1 MKMDGAGKDEAIVLL
16 AAVPDCP
23 TCRARIRR
31 GLNDPSL
38 EGVEFGMP
46 SAEGTP
52 VILRHDSSKHP
63 DADYRLIAQASKWWL
78 MDNGYRVL

>member
-16 AAVPDCP
+16 AAVPDRP

-46 SAEGTP
+46 SAEGT
-52 VILRHDSSKHP
+52 HYDSSKHP
-63 DADYRLIAQASKWWL
+63 DADYRLIAQASTWWL